1 MDSTL
6 ALAAPSYAP
15 PALAWHGE
23 TAQAE
28 EIVWWAVFV
37 GFAYSLALIYATYC
51 RSTGGSADISLSWK
65 GFKVACYR

>member
-1 MDSTL
+1 MDTAF
-6 ALAAPSYAP
+6 ALAAPIYAP
-15 PALAWHGE
+15 PAFTWRGE

-37 GFAYSLALIYATYC
+37 GFAYAVAIAYATYC
-51 RSTGGSADISLSWK
+51 RQTGGSADISLSWK